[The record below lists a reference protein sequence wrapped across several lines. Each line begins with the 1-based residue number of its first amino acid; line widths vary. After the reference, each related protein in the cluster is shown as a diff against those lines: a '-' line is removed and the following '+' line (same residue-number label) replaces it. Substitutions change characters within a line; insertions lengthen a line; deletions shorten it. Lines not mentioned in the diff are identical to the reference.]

1 MTQKY
6 ILAHD
11 LGTTGNKAT
20 IYDPEGNLLASSY
33 DEYPTHYFGL
43 NCVEQDPM
51 DWWKAVC
58 SSTRS
63 VIAAAGISPDTIA
76 CVTFSGHMMG
86 CLPVDKDATPLRP
99 SIIWADSRSVDQAN
113 HLVEQVGMEEGYRIT
128 GHCLLPMYS
137 AAKIMW
143 VRDNE
148 PDVFKKTHKV
158 LHVKDFIA
166 AKLTGTFA
174 TDLSDASG
182 MNLYDLKRRG
192 WSEPLLK
199 ASQIPVEMLPEP
211 HPSSD
216 IIGEVTKPAAQE
228 TGLRPGTPVVIGGG
242 DGPCAAV
249 GSGVVSEGS
258 AYNYFGSAAWIGIA
272 SKQPAYDP
280 QMRTFTFFHLD
291 PDLFMPVGASNNGG
305 YSYQC
310 FRDAVWS
317 AQHAIAD
324 QLDVNLFDLM
334 GLAAANAPV
343 GCDKLLYLP
352 YIRGERCPYNNPNAR
367 GVFLGLTPNHRKEHL
382 TRAVMEGV
390 VLNQRIILDALESQG
405 AHVEEMCVIGG
416 GAKSALWRQ
425 IMADVYNKRILKP
438 RLLQEATSL
447 GAAIAGGVGV
457 GLFKDFQAAEAM
469 VQIVDTQEPDP
480 AAHQRYGALYTVF
493 QSAYAA
499 LVPVFEEM
507 AALEA

>member
-1 MTQKY
+1 MAKY

-20 IYDPEGNLLASSY
+20 IYDPVGNLLASSY
-33 DEYPTHYFGL
+33 DEYPTNYFGQ
-43 NCVEQDPM
+43 NCVEQDPA
-51 DWWKAVC
+51 DWWRAVC
-58 SSTRS
+58 SSTKA
-63 VIAAAGISPDTIA
+63 VIAAAGIDAADIA
-76 CVTFSGHMMG
+76 CVSFSGHMMG
-86 CLPVDKDATPLRP
+86 CLPVDKDIVPLRP
-99 SIIWADSRSVDQAN
+99 SIIWADSRSVPQAQ
-113 HLVEQVGMEEGYRIT
+113 HLVEKVGMAEGYRIT

-148 PDVFKKTHKV
+148 PAVFKKTHKI

-166 AKLTGTFA
+166 AKLTGVFA

-182 MNLYDLKRRG
+182 MNLYDLKRRD
-192 WSEPLLK
+192 WSEPLLT
-199 ASQIPVEMLPEP
+199 ASAIPVEILPEP
-211 HPSSD
+211 HPSSEV
-216 IIGEVTKPAAQE
+216 IGEVTKHAAQE
-228 TGLRPGTPVVIGGG
+228 TGLRAGTPVVIGGG

-249 GSGVVSEGS
+249 GSGVISEGS

-272 SKQPAYDP
+272 SKEPVYDP
-280 QMRTFTFFHLD
+280 QMRTFTFVHLD
-291 PDLFMPVGASNNGG
+291 PNLFMPVGASNNGG

-317 AQHAIAD
+317 AEKPLAD

-334 GLAAANAPV
+334 GLKASSVPV

-367 GVFLGLTPNHRKEHL
+367 GVFLGLTPNHKKEHL
-382 TRAVMEGV
+382 TRAVLEGV

-405 AHVEEMCVIGG
+405 AHVDEMCVIGG

-425 IMADVYNKRILKP
+425 IMADVYGKRILKP

-447 GAAIAGGVGV
+447 GAAVAGGVGV
-457 GLFKDFQAAEAM
+457 GLFKDFRTAEAM
-469 VQIVDTQEPDP
+469 IQIVDRQEPNP
-480 AAHQRYGALYTVF
+480 EAHAEYERIYKVF
-493 QSAYAA
+493 RSAYEA
-499 LVPVFEEM
+499 LVPVFEDI
-507 AALEA
+507 AKLA

>member
-1 MTQKY
+1 MGKY

-20 IYDPEGNLLASSY
+20 IYDTEGNLLASSY
-33 DEYPTHYFGL
+33 NEYPTNYFGH

-51 DWWKAVC
+51 DWWRAVC
-58 SSTRS
+58 SSTQAVIVSAS
-63 VIAAAGISPDTIA
+63 VDAGDIA
-76 CVTFSGHMMG
+76 CVSFSGHMMG
-86 CLPVDKDATPLRP
+86 CLPVDKDVTPLRP

-148 PDVFKKTHKV
+148 PEVFKKTHKV

-166 AKLTGTFA
+166 AKLTGKFA

-182 MNLYDLKRRG
+182 MNLYDLKRRE

-199 ASQIPVEMLPEP
+199 ASGIPVEILPEP
-211 HPSSD
+211 HPSSHVV
-216 IIGEVTKPAAQE
+216 GEVANKAAQE
-228 TGLRPGTPVVIGGG
+228 TGLKAGTPVVIGGG

-272 SKQPAYDP
+272 SKEPAYDP
-280 QMRTFTFFHLD
+280 QMRTFTFVHLD
-291 PDLFMPVGASNNGG
+291 PALFMPVGASNNGG

-317 AQHAIAD
+317 AQQSIAD
-324 QLDVNLFDLM
+324 QLEINLFDLM
-334 GLAAANAPV
+334 GLKAATAPV

-352 YIRGERCPYNNPNAR
+352 YIRGERCPYNNANAR

-425 IMADVYNKRILKP
+425 IMADIYNKRILKP

-457 GLFKDFQAAEAM
+457 GLFENYHAAEAM
-469 VQIVDTQEPDP
+469 VQIVDTQDP
-480 AAHQRYGALYTVF
+480 NPSAHASYEQLYGVF
-493 QSAYAA
+493 QSAYTA
-499 LVPVFEEM
+499 LVPVFEEL
-507 AALEA
+507 AQLHA

>member
-1 MTQKY
+1 
-6 ILAHD
+6 
-11 LGTTGNKAT
+11 
-20 IYDPEGNLLASSY
+20 
-33 DEYPTHYFGL
+33 
-43 NCVEQDPM
+43 
-51 DWWKAVC
+51 
-58 SSTRS
+58 
-63 VIAAAGISPDTIA
+63 
-76 CVTFSGHMMG
+76 
-86 CLPVDKDATPLRP
+86 
-99 SIIWADSRSVDQAN
+99 
-113 HLVEQVGMEEGYRIT
+113 GYRIT

-148 PDVFKKTHKV
+148 PDVFRKTHKI

-166 AKLTGTFA
+166 AKLTGSFA

-182 MNLYDLKRRG
+182 MNLYDLKRRE

-199 ASQIPVEMLPEP
+199 ASGIPVEILPDP
-211 HPSSD
+211 HPSSHVV
-216 IIGEVTKPAAQE
+216 GEVTDKAAQK
-228 TGLRPGTPVVIGGG
+228 TGLKAGTPVVIGGG

-249 GSGVVSEGS
+249 GSGVVGEGS

-272 SKQPAYDP
+272 SKEPAYDP
-280 QMRTFTFFHLD
+280 EMRTFTFFHLD
-291 PDLFMPVGASNNGG
+291 PELFMPVGASNNGG

-317 AQHAIAD
+317 AQQPIAD

-334 GLAAANAPV
+334 GLKAASAPV

-352 YIRGERCPYNNPNAR
+352 YIRGERCPYNNANAR
-367 GVFLGLTPNHRKEHL
+367 GVFLGLTPNHKKEHL

-390 VLNQRIILDALESQG
+390 VLNQRIILDALEGQG
-405 AHVEEMCVIGG
+405 AHVEEICVIGG

-457 GLFKDFQAAEAM
+457 GLFENYRAAEAM
-469 VQIVDTQEPDP
+469 VQIVDTQDP
-480 AAHQRYGALYTVF
+480 NPSAHACYERLYGVF
-493 QSAYAA
+493 QSAYTA
-499 LVPVFEEM
+499 LVPVFEEL
-507 AALEA
+507 AQLHA

>member
-1 MTQKY
+1 MRKH

-20 IYDPEGNLLASSY
+20 IYDTDGNLLASSY
-33 DEYPTHYFGL
+33 DEYPTNYFGH

-51 DWWKAVC
+51 DWWRAVC
-58 SSTRS
+58 SSTRA
-63 VIAAAGISPDTIA
+63 VIEAANVSPRDIA
-76 CVTFSGHMMG
+76 CVSFSGHMMG

-113 HLVEQVGMEEGYRIT
+113 RLVEQVGMEEGYHIT
-128 GHCLLPMYS
+128 GHRLLPMYS

-148 PDVFKKTHKV
+148 PDVFAKAHKI

-166 AKLTGTFA
+166 ARLTGKFA
-174 TDLSDASG
+174 TDLSDAAG
-182 MNLYDLKRRG
+182 MNLYDLNKRA

-199 ASQIPVEMLPEP
+199 ASGIPVEILPEP
-211 HPSSD
+211 YPSTH
-216 IIGEVTKPAAQE
+216 IVGEVTKKAAEE
-228 TGLRPGTPVVIGGG
+228 TGLAEGTPVVIGGG

-249 GSGVVSEGS
+249 GSGVVREGS
-258 AYNYFGSAAWIGIA
+258 AYNYCGSAAWIGIA
-272 SKQPAYDP
+272 SEEPAYDP

-310 FRDAVWS
+310 FRDAVWGS
-317 AQHAIAD
+317 EKAIAED
-324 QLDVNLFDLM
+324 LGVSLFDLM
-334 GLAAANAPV
+334 GMKAETVPP
-343 GCDKLLYLP
+343 GSDKLLYLP
-352 YIRGERCPYNNPNAR
+352 YIRGERCPYDNPNAR
-367 GVFLGLTPNHRKEHL
+367 GVFLGLTPNHKKEHL
-382 TRAVMEGV
+382 TRAVLEGV
-390 VLNQRIILDALESQG
+390 ILNQRIILDALESQG
-405 AHVEEMCVIGG
+405 ARVDEMCAIGG

-425 IMADVYNKRILKP
+425 IMADVYNKRILRP

-457 GLFKDFQAAEAM
+457 GLFDDFRAAERM
-469 VQIVDTQEPDP
+469 VQIVETQDPNP
-480 AAHQRYGALYTVF
+480 AAHERYEQLYPIF
-493 QSAYAA
+493 QSAYSA
-499 LVPVFEEM
+499 LVPIFEQL
-507 AALEA
+507 AKAQ